1 MNNINYNIIMYAYSR
16 SRVTTITRL
25 CAQTQQLSY
34 ICVWFHRSKSRGT
47 RVLIFNTVWPEIL
60 AGRYFGG
67 LLKICHLAEF
77 TFAVE
82 PVLAIMI
89 FIAKW
94 LIERSEILTLP

>member
-1 MNNINYNIIMYAYSR
+1 MNIVNFTMNTIIR
-16 SRVTTITRL
+16 Q
-25 CAQTQQLSY
+25 CD
-34 ICVWFHRSKSRGT
+34 
-47 RVLIFNTVWPEIL
+47 NTVWPEIL

-77 TFAVE
+77 TLAVE

-94 LIERSEILTLP
+94 LIERAGNLTLL

>member
-1 MNNINYNIIMYAYSR
+1 MEARRRRAVSA
-16 SRVTTITRL
+16 SIT
-25 CAQTQQLSY
+25 
-34 ICVWFHRSKSRGT
+34 
-47 RVLIFNTVWPEIL
+47 NTVWPEIL

-77 TFAVE
+77 TLAVE

-94 LIERSEILTLP
+94 LIERSGNLTLP

>member
-1 MNNINYNIIMYAYSR
+1 MIIYHSFPYSHLQHNTFC
-16 SRVTTITRL
+16 SVVVSFHCCNLVPLLDYSVVTHV
-25 CAQTQQLSY
+25 Y
-34 ICVWFHRSKSRGT
+34 
-47 RVLIFNTVWPEIL
+47 TVWPEIL

-77 TFAVE
+77 TLAVE

-94 LIERSEILTLP
+94 LKERAGNLTWP